1 MKLNP
6 KQEQFCFEFA
16 KSGNAGGSYQKI
28 YGTTNSAT
36 AATNANRLLKNADI
50 QSRLKEIQ
58 DEIASE
64 KIMNAREIQERLT
77 AIGRGEVDEEI
88 ITANGERIRKQ
99 AAIRDK
105 LKAIELLCRIQGLF
119 INRSEVDLKT
129 ATPPIVIAGG
139 NCLVD

>member
-6 KQEQFCFEFA
+6 KQEKFCCEFV

-28 YGTTNSAT
+28 YGTSNSAT

-58 DEIASE
+58 DELASTKIA
-64 KIMNAREIQERLT
+64 NARELQERLT
-77 AIGRGEVDEEI
+77 QVIRREIAEEQI
-88 ITANGERIRKQ
+88 LPSGERVQKQ
-99 AAIRDK
+99 VGIRDMIR
-105 LKAIELLCRIQGLF
+105 AVELLCRIQGLF

-129 ATPPIVIAGG
+129 ATPIVIAGG
-139 NCLVD
+139 DCLVD

>member
-1 MKLNP
+1 MKLTVR
-6 KQEQFCFEFA
+6 QEQFCCEFA
-16 KSGNAGGSYQKI
+16 KSGNAGGSYQKV
-28 YGTTNSAT
+28 YGTSNSAT

-58 DEIASE
+58 DELASE
-64 KIMNAREIQERLT
+64 RIMDVREIQERLT

-105 LKAIELLCRIQGLF
+105 LKAVEILCRIQGLF

-129 ATPPIVIAGG
+129 ATPIVIAGG
-139 NCLVD
+139 DCLVD

>member
-6 KQEQFCFEFA
+6 KQEKFCCEFV

-28 YGTTNSAT
+28 YGTSSSAT

-129 ATPPIVIAGG
+129 ATPIVIGG
-139 NCLVD
+139 ADFLTD